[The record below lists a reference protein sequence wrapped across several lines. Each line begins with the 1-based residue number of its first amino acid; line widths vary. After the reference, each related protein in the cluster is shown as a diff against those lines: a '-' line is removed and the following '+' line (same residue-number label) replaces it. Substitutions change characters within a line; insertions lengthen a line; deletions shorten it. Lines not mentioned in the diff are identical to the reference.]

1 MRGQAKL
8 ITAMLIFGSIGVFV
22 KNINLSSSEIA
33 LLRGVIGSIFLFCAS
48 FFVKKKISFKAVKE
62 NIVLL
67 ILSGAAIG
75 FNWIFL
81 FEAYGYTTIANATV
95 SYYFAPIFVVVFAP
109 LVLKEKLT
117 QVKVG
122 SIIVA
127 MIGLFLVVNN
137 GGSVSNGS
145 YNHRVGI
152 LYGLLAAGL
161 YASVILMNKFIRNL
175 SGYETTLIQLMMASF
190 VLFPY
195 VYIKGHMDLSG
206 LDPKTMMLILIL
218 GIIHTGMAYFL
229 YFGAIKE
236 LKGQTIAVLSYID
249 PISAVIIAAIFLR
262 ENMNGIQIVG
272 GVLILTS
279 TFLSEK
285 LGNEQLE
292 REY

>member
-1 MRGQAKL
+1 MCK
-8 ITAMLIFGSIGVFV
+8 
-22 KNINLSSSEIA
+22 
-33 LLRGVIGSIFLFCAS
+33 